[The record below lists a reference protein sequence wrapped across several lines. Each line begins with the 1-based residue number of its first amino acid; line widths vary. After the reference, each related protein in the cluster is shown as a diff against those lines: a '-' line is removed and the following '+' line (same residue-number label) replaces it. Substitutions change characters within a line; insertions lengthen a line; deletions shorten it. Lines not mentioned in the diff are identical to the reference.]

1 MQNKSGAPV
10 AFVDFKVMLSFSEL
24 FEVNV
29 HFSCVM
35 GIMFASL
42 ASFLSCI
49 MLLPVLGQGSGNI
62 CIADTAVILC

>member
-29 HFSCVM
+29 HFDW
-35 GIMFASL
+35 
-42 ASFLSCI
+42 
-49 MLLPVLGQGSGNI
+49 LLPVLGQGSGNI
-62 CIADTAVILC
+62 CLADTVILC